1 MTADKREEK
10 PVVPNVVS
18 DETGQYDARFLLWRA
33 FCAKY
38 NVPVETL
45 PGDLTGEAKERWE
58 QMKAG
63 NLKK

>member
-1 MTADKREEK
+1 VAADKREEK
-10 PVVPNVVS
+10 PAVPNAIS

-45 PGDLTGEAKERWE
+45 PGDLSADTRAQWE
-58 QMKAG
+58 KFKSSG
-63 NLKK
+63 LK